1 MTTKNIIFD
10 LDDTIVKTTQ
20 HYINTEQ
27 YFADLF
33 KPFNIIPREEIL
45 ELIKTAD
52 LKLLEEFKYG
62 YHWYQQ
68 GLESVYEKLS
78 EKYNIQISNLKHL
91 LNSKIVSEFQKAPIE
106 LWDNAIDILNFFKA
120 KNHNMFIMTLGEH
133 SIQMDKIVRAD
144 IKHFFKKIF
153 IVSKKDD
160 NDFNNVIKS
169 SGLIPSESYFVGN
182 SIASDMIP
190 AKKAGFNCILYDK
203 HTTFYGI
210 QINIPDGVTIINDL
224 SELKKII
231 L

>member
-106 LWDNAIDILNFFKA
+106 LWDNAIDILNFF
-120 KNHNMFIMTLGEH
+120 LLLL
-133 SIQMDKIVRAD
+133 
-144 IKHFFKKIF
+144 
-153 IVSKKDD
+153 
-160 NDFNNVIKS
+160 KS
-169 SGLIPSESYFVGN
+169 
-182 SIASDMIP
+182 
-190 AKKAGFNCILYDK
+190 
-203 HTTFYGI
+203 
-210 QINIPDGVTIINDL
+210 
-224 SELKKII
+224 
-231 L
+231 